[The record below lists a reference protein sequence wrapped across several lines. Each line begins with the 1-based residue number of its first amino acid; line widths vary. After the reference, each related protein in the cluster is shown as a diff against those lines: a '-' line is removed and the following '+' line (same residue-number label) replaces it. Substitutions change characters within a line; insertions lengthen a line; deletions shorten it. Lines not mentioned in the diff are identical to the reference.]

1 MPSTQKP
8 KRLNP
13 DALPGDGMARKAGDA
28 IKKSRDKNKKVF
40 DSLFGKK
47 KKKGSK

>member
-28 IKKSRDKNKKVF
+28 IRKREQERKKLMDE
-40 DSLFGKK
+40 LFGSSKK
-47 KKKGSK
+47 K

>member
-28 IKKSRDKNKKVF
+28 MKKRQQERDKLMKE
-40 DSLFGKK
+40 LFGGK
-47 KKKGSK
+47 

>member
-13 DALPGDGMARKAGDA
+13 DALPGDGMARKAADA
-28 IKKSRDKNKKVF
+28 MRKREQQREKIMKE
-40 DSLFGKK
+40 LFGK
-47 KKKGSK
+47 